1 MKFDDKKELYYYD
14 PEALGGMR
22 LDETIDVL
30 KEFRENLPK
39 KLSLKGMN
47 EGDISFIQAILNVVD
62 YIEVPQYINDEGS
75 AEA

>member
-1 MKFDDKKELYYYD
+1 MEFDDKKELYYYD

-39 KLSLKGMN
+39 KLSLKDMN

-62 YIEVPQYINDEGS
+62 YIEIPQYTTDEGA